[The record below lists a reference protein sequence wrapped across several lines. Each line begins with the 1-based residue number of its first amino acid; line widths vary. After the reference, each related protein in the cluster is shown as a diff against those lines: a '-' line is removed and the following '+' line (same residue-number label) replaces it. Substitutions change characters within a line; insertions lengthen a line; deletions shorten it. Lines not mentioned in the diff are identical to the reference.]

1 MPISISKNSDLNAIK
16 DKKQKAIAKSNL
28 IENSKRKQINYNPED
43 WILIKNPGIIRKL
56 AVLYD
61 GPYKVVLVYI
71 TQIME
76 LSHTK
81 KNPS

>member
-43 WILIKNPGIIRKL
+43 WILN
-56 AVLYD
+56 
-61 GPYKVVLVYI
+61 
-71 TQIME
+71 
-76 LSHTK
+76 K
-81 KNPS
+81 KPRDNKKISSDV